1 MLLRN
6 VKTLS
11 SLMGL
16 PLLLAGCAGGEAEAP
31 VRTPAPAQV
40 QVPEGVSDTPVVVG
54 APYTINGRSYTPVD
68 ASDYDEVGYASW
80 YGSELHGRPT
90 ANGEAFRADAIT
102 AAHRTLPLPSYV
114 EVTRLDTGRT
124 ILVRINDRGPADPNR
139 VIDLSAGAAE
149 QLGIAELGMT
159 AVRVRRVNPT
169 QSERMILRRGER
181 ALDRLTTPDSLL
193 EILRERANRLP
204 RPEGMSSRPPSVPIS
219 VGTPA
224 APVTTRPAPTTPAP
238 TRPTAPAA
246 PPSAANPAPRPA
258 AAPAPAPATNGRFI
272 VQAGAF
278 SSQARASAL
287 ATRLGARVDSVGG
300 VHRVRLGPFATER
313 EAQAAVAR
321 ARQQGQP
328 GAIIQRAP

>member
-6 VKTLS
+6 VKTL
-11 SLMGL
+11 LPFMGL
-16 PLLLAGCAGGEAEAP
+16 PLLLAGCAGSDAEAP

-40 QVPEGVSDTPVVVG
+40 RVPEGVSDTPVVVG
-54 APYTINGRSYTPVD
+54 APYTINGRNYTPADV
-68 ASDYDEVGYASW
+68 ADYDEVGYTSW
-80 YGSELHGRPT
+80 YGAELQGRPT
-90 ANGEAFRADAIT
+90 ANGEAFRAEAIT

-181 ALDRLTTPDSLL
+181 ALDRLPTPESLL

-204 RPEGMSSRPPSVPIS
+204 RPAGMSSRPASVPIS

-224 APVTTRPAPTTPAP
+224 TSTATTPRPTPSTRPSSTNPTTRP
-238 TRPTAPAA
+238 
-246 PPSAANPAPRPA
+246 
-258 AAPAPAPATNGRFI
+258 APAPAPATAANGRFI

-278 SSQARASAL
+278 SSEARASAL
-287 ATRLGARVDSVGG
+287 ATRLGARVVNAGG
-300 VHRVRLGPFATER
+300 LYRVRLGPFATER